1 VFWVWRIA
9 FLLIV
14 NLFCNNIMA
23 QCPFCKKELKEH
35 TIRISLIS
43 LIFVVTLGTMYLGLK
58 GILP

>member
-1 VFWVWRIA
+1 MTR
-9 FLLIV
+9 
-14 NLFCNNIMA
+14 IMA

-58 GILP
+58 GFLP